1 MKQASP
7 AESADSSQAG
17 RYSVNC
23 RYPSP
28 PHHMTGV
35 RDFVAGLARAGKSF
49 KEIQETV
56 NGAFGDQALKKT
68 QIYDI
73 LKLVKA
79 GKSTSDRRHCSS
91 QKTKRTASLVADIAA
106 AIQADA
112 RVGIEDLVRAFGVS
126 HGTIHTV
133 LHEDLGLVKKSAR
146 WVPKL
151 LTDVQKEE
159 RVRICKQFTAAV
171 RRDSMHRLTKI
182 VTMDETMV
190 SFHTPETKKQ
200 SKRWIQK
207 GKPGPMKARV
217 HASRQ
222 KQMVLVFFDAKG
234 VIYTNIVPR
243 GQTVNAAYI
252 TKALAAFMKNM
263 RTKRPELVSGEWF
276 FHWDNAPVH
285 TAAAVRNWLA
295 ARDIQVLPHPPYS
308 PDLAPA
314 DFFFFTKMKEQLS
327 GRTLT
332 PESFKTA
339 WEGVA
344 RTIAAEEFAAA
355 FRRWYYCCEKCAN
368 NGGEYV
374 EKS

>member
-1 MKQASP
+1 
-7 AESADSSQAG
+7 
-17 RYSVNC
+17 
-23 RYPSP
+23 
-28 PHHMTGV
+28 MTGV
-35 RDFVAGLARAGKSF
+35 RDFVAGLAREGKSF
-49 KEIQETV
+49 KDIQETV
-56 NGAFGDQALKKT
+56 KGAFRDQALKKT

-73 LKLVKA
+73 IKLVKA
-79 GKSTSDRRHCSS
+79 GKSTADSRHLNSR
-91 QKTKRTASLVADIAA
+91 KTKRTSSLIADVAA
-106 AIQADA
+106 AIQDDA
-112 RVGIEDLVRAFGVS
+112 RVTVDHLVEAFGVS
-126 HGTIHTV
+126 HGTIHTI

-151 LTDVQKEE
+151 LTDAQKEE
-159 RVRICKQFTAAV
+159 RVRTCKQFTAAV

-200 SKRWIQK
+200 SKRWIKK
-207 GKPGPMKARV
+207 GKPGPLKARV

-252 TKALAAFMKNM
+252 TKALAVFMKKM
-263 RTKRPELVSGEWF
+263 RQKRPELLDGEWF

-285 TAAAVRNWLA
+285 TAAAVQNWLA
-295 ARDIQVLPHPPYS
+295 ARDVQVLPHPPYS

-314 DFFFFTKMKEQLS
+314 DFFFFTKMKDQLA

-332 PESFKTA
+332 QESFKTT
-339 WEGVA
+339 WDGVA
-344 RTIAAEEFAAA
+344 RTIATEEFTAA
-355 FRRWYYCCEKCAN
+355 FRRWYHRCEKCVN
-368 NGGEYV
+368 NGGNYV